1 MWEDGILAD
10 ASWVWEG
17 VPGTHPDS
25 GKGVPEFWAGPPGRP
40 ALEQPLVQPACWL
53 LQEAR
58 LLAGGR
64 NGVLGGANGD
74 EQRQRNP
81 VRMVVEGTRLFVV
94 ASAGRP
100 REKREGAVEGV

>member
-1 MWEDGILAD
+1 M
-10 ASWVWEG
+10 
-17 VPGTHPDS
+17 
-25 GKGVPEFWAGPPGRP
+25 
-40 ALEQPLVQPACWL
+40 
-53 LQEAR
+53 
-58 LLAGGR
+58 LAGGR